1 MLVDE
6 RKFVP
11 VVSLKHAS
19 SFLHFYILLFVS
31 LLLLYT
37 MILVEVHFKSTKS
50 LVSFYASAFL
60 LSTARLLLINFSSN
74 IVYRYLG
81 FHAECNLCIKRILL
95 VTAFAI
101 YLKLMIDALTNGT
114 YVHMRFN
121 VFKWHNIISIRF
133 VLERIGVIGSMEML
147 R

>member
-19 SFLHFYILLFVS
+19 SFLHLYILLFVL

-37 MILVEVHFKSTKS
+37 MILVEVHFKSTES

-60 LSTARLLLINFSSN
+60 LSTARLLLINFSSD
-74 IVYRYLG
+74 IVYRYLA
-81 FHAECNLCIKRILL
+81 FHAECNLCIVKRILL

-101 YLKLMIDALTNGT
+101 YFKLMVDALANGT
-114 YVHMRFN
+114 YVCA
-121 VFKWHNIISIRF
+121 
-133 VLERIGVIGSMEML
+133 SMSSNGIT
-147 R
+147 